1 MRVTL
6 TLTLLFLTTALA
18 VKLKGSPSAPS
29 AVSCAT
35 EENEASLRVEAEQ
48 RYRDESDGCL
58 ESRLERAKKR
68 EGQDRGFRVKFH
80 NPTNSET
87 ETLLKSEVARRDN
100 IHADLKAA
108 KELYQHETDEWVAYT
123 LQKAEGR
130 RARNKERQFDNTS
143 VDTDLNLLRAETARR
158 DKIKKDQ
165 ASFGEPIAP
174 AHQHKGSKLARDWI
188 VRALYE
194 RQSDEELDSIAN
206 GIRKEL
212 DGLQKRPNSERKEA
226 LKRELNEISEELS
239 QRLQDRIDAASKT
252 STRDHYMAKE
262 NAHDYQRPHQHRQPY
277 QTSYESPYQL
287 TVTPH
292 SGGAR
297 TAQPAY
303 FGSSSGLL
311 RDGAWYHQNPPRKL
325 APGEYPYSTYSSH
338 ALINSSNTHWR
349 HQSDDQHR

>member
-1 MRVTL
+1 MHVAL
-6 TLTLLFLTTALA
+6 TLTLIFLTTVLA
-18 VKLKGSPSAPS
+18 GREPKRDATTVSSSKLPSNKH
-29 AVSCAT
+29 AVPQST
-35 EENEASLRVEAEQ
+35 EQ
-48 RYRDESDGCL
+48 RFATYTDAK
-58 ESRLERAKKR
+58 LEREVR
-68 EGQDRGFRVKFH
+68 EDIGVL
-80 NPTNSET
+80 ET
-87 ETLLKSEVARRDN
+87 EIARRNRIKGEQTEPHVQQPAIDIFEVARQEKFYEDE
-100 IHADLKAA
+100 KAA

-123 LQKAEGR
+123 LQQAEGR
-130 RARNKERQFDNTS
+130 RARNKKRQFDNTS

-158 DKIKKDQ
+158 DKIKRDQ

-206 GIRKEL
+206 GIRKQL

-252 STRDHYMAKE
+252 STRDHDMAKE

-277 QTSYESPYQL
+277 QTPYQSPYQL
-287 TVTPH
+287 TSPH

-311 RDGAWYHQNPPRKL
+311 RDDAYYHQNPP
-325 APGEYPYSTYSSH
+325 
-338 ALINSSNTHWR
+338 
-349 HQSDDQHR
+349 